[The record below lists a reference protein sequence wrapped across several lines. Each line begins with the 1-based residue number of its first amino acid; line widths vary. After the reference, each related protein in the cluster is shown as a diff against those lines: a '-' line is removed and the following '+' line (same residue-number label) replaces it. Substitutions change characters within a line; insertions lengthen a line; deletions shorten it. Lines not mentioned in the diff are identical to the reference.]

1 MLDNREVLIRF
12 NTASTGMNDANA
24 VLIFLKVAE
33 LGGFVAAARSLD
45 LPKSTV
51 SLKVNALEQR
61 LGVRLLHRTTRRV
74 ALTEEGRLYYENC
87 LPILDAL
94 QEADDAVASLQEH
107 PQGVLRVTATILF
120 VQTVLAPNLP
130 EFLLT
135 YPDIRVILHV
145 TTAYEDIV
153 KEGYDL
159 AIRIGQLDDSTLGV
173 RQISTG
179 RLKLFASATYLKT
192 ADKLKAIADL
202 HSHPLLHMAHG
213 QNETT
218 WTLHNEHQETETLS
232 IRPRLLS
239 NDIAPIYQAI
249 VAGIGIGLLPE
260 FLFQQELQSGNIVN
274 VLPQWL
280 SALTPIN
287 ALYPS
292 RKYIPMK
299 VRVFLEFLEQKM
311 R

>member
-1 MLDNREVLIRF
+1 MDDV
-12 NTASTGMNDANA
+12 NA

-61 LGVRLLHRTTRRV
+61 LGVRLFHRTTRQV
-74 ALTEEGRLYYENC
+74 SLTEEGRLYYENC

-94 QEADDAVASLQEH
+94 HDGDRAIASLQRD
-107 PQGVLRVTATILF
+107 PQGTVRVTATPLF
-120 VQTVLAPNLP
+120 VQSVLAPNLP

-135 YPDIRVILHV
+135 YPDIRVILHA
-145 TTAYEDIV
+145 TTEYKDIV

-159 AIRIGQLDDSTLGV
+159 AIRVGELDDSTLIM
-173 RQISTG
+173 RRISTG
-179 RLKLFASATYLKT
+179 RQKLFASATYLKT
-192 ADKLKAIADL
+192 AFEPRAIANL
-202 HSHPLLHMAHG
+202 TSHTLLCMAHR
-213 QNETT
+213 QNQVT
-218 WTLHNEHQETETLS
+218 WTLHNQQQETVTLS
-232 IRPRLLS
+232 FRPRLLS

-249 VAGIGIGLLPE
+249 VAGVGIGLLPE
-260 FLFQQELQSGNIVN
+260 CLFQQKLQAGYIVN
-274 VLPQWL
+274 VLSQWS
-280 SALTPIN
+280 SASIPIN

-292 RKYIPMK
+292 RKYIPTK
-299 VRVFLEFLEQKM
+299 VKVFLEFFEQKI

>member
-1 MLDNREVLIRF
+1 MD
-12 NTASTGMNDANA
+12 DANA

-51 SLKVNALEQR
+51 SLKVQVLEQR
-61 LGVRLLHRTTRRV
+61 LGVRLFHRTTRRV
-74 ALTEEGRLYYENC
+74 SLTEEGRLYYENC

-94 QEADDAVASLQEH
+94 QDADDAIASLQEH
-107 PQGVLRVTATILF
+107 PQGVLRLTATMLF

-135 YPDIRVILHV
+135 YPDIRVILHA

-159 AIRIGQLDDSTLGV
+159 AIRIGQLDDSTLIM

-192 ADKLKAIADL
+192 AGELRAIADL
-202 HSHPLLHMAHG
+202 TCHPLLHMTHR

-218 WTLHNEHQETETLS
+218 WTLHDEHQETVTLS
-232 IRPRLLS
+232 IRPRILS

-249 VAGIGIGLLPE
+249 IAGVGIGLLPE
-260 FLFQQELQSGNIVN
+260 FLFQQELQGGNIVN
-274 VLPQWL
+274 VLPQWS
-280 SALTPIN
+280 SALIPIN
-287 ALYPS
+287 ALCPS
-292 RKYIPMK
+292 RKYVPMK